1 MSYMDEFFPVLSN
14 IDGRNEFERLIYGDV
29 GVVRI
34 GRPVILRRL
43 SNRHCACWDGL
54 TGGPVNYCSYC
65 KGEGYEFTEET
76 DMMFV
81 TDGVTPMY
89 KAGVFGGGQYPLD
102 RWGQSDASKATAFCS
117 WKLFQDYERYT
128 FKTQKR
134 YDKLLLLKVD
144 GEGEQVFPQ
153 IITEQFKIINVVP
166 RFGEMGK
173 VEFIELNME
182 KEDL

>member
-43 SNRHCACWDGL
+43 SNCHCACWDGV
-54 TGGPVNYCSYC
+54 TGGPISYCSYC

-81 TDGVTPMY
+81 TDGVTPI
-89 KAGVFGGGQYPLD
+89 D
-102 RWGQSDASKATAFCS
+102 RKST
-117 WKLFQDYERYT
+117 R
-128 FKTQKR
+128 
-134 YDKLLLLKVD
+134 
-144 GEGEQVFPQ
+144 
-153 IITEQFKIINVVP
+153 
-166 RFGEMGK
+166 
-173 VEFIELNME
+173 LNSSHANIS
-182 KEDL
+182 